1 MRKEEKMAVLLSC
14 VNHMHYGYITVMTN
28 ADIPDPPDVDPND
41 PPIPPLYSDVV
52 AVVIKRK
59 IKDEFL
65 FESIYMKQISV
76 PSDFDITFN
85 DPYCRNNYEYQYKVE
100 YINEEG
106 GTVDST
112 TYNIKSVFDLLVIA
126 DANEIWYTPLNVSAI
141 NPTRIKPF
149 AMNTPIYAKKPSM
162 YYYNA
167 LNYEEGSC
175 TGIFLKMIG
184 DEDNIQFDTSYNWK
198 YRKQFKDFITKGN
211 AKIIKSVSGEIWMV
225 GIKTDSITDNSLFS
239 NAEIEGARQIEFG
252 WVEVGEVDNEKDLYD
267 NGLINVPEE
276 YWSGQ

>member
-1 MRKEEKMAVLLSC
+1 MAVLLSC

-65 FESIYMKQISV
+65 FESIYMKQILV
-76 PSDFDITFN
+76 PADFDITFN

-112 TYNIKSVFDLLVIA
+112 TYNIKSIFDLLVIA

-149 AMNTPIYAKKPSM
+149 AMNTPIFAKKPSL

-175 TGIFLKMIG
+175 TGIFLKMTG
-184 DEDNIQFDTSYNWK
+184 DEDNIQFDTSENWK

-211 AKIIKSVSGEIWMV
+211 AKIIKSVSGEMWMV